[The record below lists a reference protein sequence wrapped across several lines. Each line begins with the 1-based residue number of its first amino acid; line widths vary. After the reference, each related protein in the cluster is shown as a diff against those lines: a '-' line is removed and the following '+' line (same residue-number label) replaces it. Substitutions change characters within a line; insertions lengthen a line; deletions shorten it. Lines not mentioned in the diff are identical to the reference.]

1 MKPQVAVKLMDTA
14 ALEENF
20 HRTSTV
26 LGHQLESPLRAVTV
40 PAVPAVVATLL
51 IMVMLAAEAA
61 AAGAPHTGLAGEPV
75 AEVMAEIEATRT
87 VTSPVP
93 HTAAT
98 MPAAKLKKYD
108 ATSPPL
114 QPTTTASPPFLLDF
128 AIYSS

>member
-40 PAVPAVVATLL
+40 SVVVATLL

-75 AEVMAEIEATRT
+75 AEAMAEIEATRT

-114 QPTTTASPPFLLDF
+114 QPTTTTSPPFLLDF